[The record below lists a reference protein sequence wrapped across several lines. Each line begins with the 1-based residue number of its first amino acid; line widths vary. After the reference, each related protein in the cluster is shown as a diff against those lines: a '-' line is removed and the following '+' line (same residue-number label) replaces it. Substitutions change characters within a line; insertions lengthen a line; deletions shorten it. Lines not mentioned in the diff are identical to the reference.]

1 MRLVPDRPKL
11 VVLAALLAA
20 RVLAACGNVTG
31 PSEPAQ
37 KPTRLSPKSATMD
50 GGTNDTTANRP
61 VIPWY

>member
-1 MRLVPDRPKL
+1 MRLVPDRPRL
-11 VVLAALLAA
+11 VVLAAFLAA
-20 RVLAACGNVTG
+20 SVLAACGSVTG

-37 KPTRLSPKSATMD
+37 KTPRVAPKTATLD

>member
-1 MRLVPDRPKL
+1 MRLVPDRPRL
-11 VVLAALLAA
+11 VVLAAFLAA
-20 RVLAACGNVTG
+20 SVLAACGNVTG

-37 KPTRLSPKSATMD
+37 KTSKAAPRISTLD